1 MGGCGSKD
9 LSQKDIEAVQRI
21 VGDGQSHVEQS
32 LNRSIETLLAEHRK
46 ELKAL
51 EGFQKA
57 VDSQKEQIDSQ
68 KRQIEQ
74 LKHQND
80 EQSSIFDERS
90 NATELELE
98 NANVEVDTLRR
109 NLEKADKDASRK
121 LDKIGKES
129 KEKIG
134 ELEREGLFIE

>member
-9 LSQKDIEAVQRI
+9 LSEKDIEAVQRI

-68 KRQIEQ
+68 KMKSRVQYLMSVVMQ
-74 LKHQND
+74 QNSNLKM
-80 EQSSIFDERS
+80 
-90 NATELELE
+90 LML
-98 NANVEVDTLRR
+98 
-109 NLEKADKDASRK
+109 K
-121 LDKIGKES
+121 
-129 KEKIG
+129 
-134 ELEREGLFIE
+134 